1 MFIVSEINNQKFGTF
16 MGNCRKDRI
25 DLNLAAKTESM
36 WTFVLLN
43 KPHFLNEH
51 FDYYMKED
59 EKVIRQL

>member
-1 MFIVSEINNQKFGTF
+1 

-59 EKVIRQL
+59 EKVIR